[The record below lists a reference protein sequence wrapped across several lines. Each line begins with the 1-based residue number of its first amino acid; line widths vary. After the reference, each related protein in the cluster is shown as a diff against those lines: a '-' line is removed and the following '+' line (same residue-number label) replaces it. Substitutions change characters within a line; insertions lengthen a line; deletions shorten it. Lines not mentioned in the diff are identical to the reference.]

1 MKTLLEHNEQ
11 VLRIVYDGLRA
22 RKTLYSIACEL
33 KTAKITKGVPQSLL
47 VQRLIDK
54 FGGTSKFLERMD
66 ERTANNAPLAD
77 SAQRSRSVKS
87 LTDDEWQAI
96 VDARR
101 NGASL
106 ATALMMLN
114 LEDVKLNSVA
124 SYVTHSG
131 GWFKMYSQYPIKK
144 SRGAT

>member
-33 KTAKITKGVPQSLL
+33 KTAKITKGMPQSLL
-47 VQRLIDK
+47 VQRRIATI
-54 FGGTSKFLERMD
+54 GGTTNFH
-66 ERTANNAPLAD
+66 ERTANNGPLDD

-131 GWFKMYSQYPIKK
+131 GWIEMYSQYPIKK
-144 SRGAT
+144 TRGAA